1 MFESEI
7 EMEKRQSSF
16 GPLIVILALVG
27 VVVGGIGFFGYQ
39 QMRGF
44 PQEDAKAAVL
54 AIVAEKPVAKISF
67 TTGNVKSTA
76 ADLVSDPH
84 YRLLAKAGII
94 KLGKI
99 DVKTPVTLT
108 PEGEKILSAIPG
120 YVKSIEKDG
129 TVSHTVPL
137 AKRQFV
143 AIDPVEKL
151 THSTSRVDY
160 TWKWEPTALGTDFDA
175 SGKFV
180 KSFST
185 WERSVLIDKY
195 GAAFYNADPEK
206 VSLVFVKKYDGWKLN
221 R

>member
-27 VVVGGIGFFGYQ
+27 VVVGGIGYYAYQ

-44 PQEDAKAAVL
+44 PQEEAKAAVL
-54 AIVAEKPVAKISF
+54 AIVAEKPIAKVSF
-67 TTGNVKSTA
+67 TTGNVTSTA
-76 ADLVSDPH
+76 GDRITDPH
-84 YRLLAKAGII
+84 YRLLDKAGII

-99 DVKTPVTLT
+99 GVKTSVILT
-108 PEGEKILSAIPG
+108 PEGEKIISGIPG
-120 YVKSIEKDG
+120 YTKTTDKDG

-137 AKRQFV
+137 AKRQFI

-151 THSTSRVDY
+151 THSTARVDY

-175 SGKFV
+175 SGKLV

-195 GAAFYNADPEK
+195 GAAFYSADPEK
-206 VSLVFVKKYDGWKLN
+206 VALVFVKKYDGWKLN